1 VLEPPRVLVVED
13 DEDLRYLIGSALA
26 DAGYAA
32 IEVADGIAALAAC
45 EQRDPDVVLLDLN
58 MPRLGGQ
65 GFADAYRRGA
75 GQAKI
80 IVMSGAE
87 NGGEAS
93 AHIQATAYLS
103 KPFDL
108 KRLVGAVQLVLPR
121 ATA

>member
-32 IEVADGIAALAAC
+32 IEAADGIAALAAC
-45 EQRDPDVVLLDLN
+45 AQRDPDVVLLDLN

-65 GFADAYRRGA
+65 GFADAYRRGT

-93 AHIQATAYLS
+93 ARIQATMYLS

-108 KRLVGAVQLVLPR
+108 ERLVGAVQRVLPR

>member
-32 IEVADGIAALAAC
+32 IEAADGIAALAAC

-75 GQAKI
+75 GQAPI

-108 KRLVGAVQLVLPR
+108 KRLVGAVQRVLPL